1 MTTIDAGTLAGI
13 ISSVFR
19 AHHAYAKKGS
29 KRFRKWDGKTPYG
42 IHPTWS
48 ALTLLTETT
57 LDEWTRTVGV
67 WTLLNHD
74 LLEDTSASLILPKDE
89 RLRAKITTN
98 VKDMSKK
105 PGESKDEEFWRL
117 INSNNEIILFTLYD
131 KVSNLLDG
139 AWMDDVTKTMYT
151 SYVRVLADNAFKIYG
166 DLNIVKIARSII

>member
-13 ISSVFR
+13 ISSVFK
-19 AHHAYAKKGS
+19 AHHAYAKRGS

-67 WTLLNHD
+67 WTLLNYD

-89 RLRAKITTN
+89 RLMNRIIANIN
-98 VKDMSKK
+98 DMSKK
-105 PGESKDEEFWRL
+105 TGESKDEEFWRL
-117 INSNNEIILFTLYD
+117 INSYNEIRLFTLYD
-131 KVSNLLDG
+131 RVSNLLDG
-139 AWMDDVTKTMYT
+139 VWMDDATKTMYT
-151 SYVRVLADNAFKIYG
+151 SYVRALADNVFKIYG
-166 DLNIVKIARSII
+166 NLNIVKIARSII